1 VTGVLAIMAGLLI
14 NGGLLGI
21 AYGLRK
27 GPQTNQPADRIHCRM
42 VSRSTFSGSSELSMV
57 GACLVGP
64 SSVGGQH
71 DSQPIMI
78 KVFESVG
85 H

>member
-1 VTGVLAIMAGLLI
+1 
-14 NGGLLGI
+14 
-21 AYGLRK
+21 
-27 GPQTNQPADRIHCRM
+27 
-42 VSRSTFSGSSELSMV
+42 MV

-71 DSQPIMI
+71 DSQPIVI

-85 H
+85 QSTDFFDDQVESPMCCQAARSVSEAALRWR

>member
-1 VTGVLAIMAGLLI
+1 
-14 NGGLLGI
+14 
-21 AYGLRK
+21 
-27 GPQTNQPADRIHCRM
+27 
-42 VSRSTFSGSSELSMV
+42 MV

-71 DSQPIMI
+71 DSQPIVI

-85 H
+85 QSTDFFDDQVDGFGAAVADAVGVEVGQDLAFPGAESAAEPGDFWDRTGMEAV